1 MLVPMKTEDSG
12 EGVSA
17 RSGQPWAQLELDCAW
32 DDVVLPAEQLELLRT
47 VCAELRRRDG
57 AATSGTQRTNGRNS
71 ELRVLLDG
79 EPGTGKTLVARVV
92 GSELDREVISVDLA
106 RLAVE
111 EETDV
116 ERWLQRVLAASE
128 KSGAITVL
136 DNPEAV
142 FVKRPAASRRRRP
155 TVDAARLLARFDAH
169 RGPILFESRLK
180 PRIDAELIRRLN
192 FVVDLPFPDAEARR
206 RIWQLSLPAGARV
219 REEDLGFLAT
229 SFKLSGGAI
238 HECCASAGLEAD
250 ADQVPV
256 DLGHVA
262 RGLEREYSNRLL
274 SSSTREAIDELRR
287 RLGTSDRA
295 PNVASDSVPRVA
307 PDRAP
312 RVAPDPVP
320 APDPPRKVP
329 PSRFAAPAAAAAAAG
344 GATAAEATA
353 ASARREFKP
362 PSRTAEAASARAP
375 GPKPRPAS
383 AGAASASAPA
393 ARRRLALLAVGVAV
407 VAGLLGLLV
416 AVATEGSNSPPA
428 PLNGHATAGPLRV
441 SFPTNWKQQTPP
453 ASPALGLTD
462 ELALAPP
469 SSTGG
474 TVVIG
479 RETTTDASLL
489 PQQLLASLPSQ
500 PKPQVVSLN
509 GAQYYRYLDLTPQ
522 GANGPVSVY
531 ALPTT
536 AGTVIGACLKSG
548 ASARF
553 AGECERVLGTVR
565 PTSGS
570 VLALGPSAAYAS
582 GLNAAISKLN
592 LVRATADPQLRSA
605 RTPAAQVRAANEL
618 AAAHKSAAATVSGL
632 SAGAAESANVTLAA
646 SLLSTSD
653 AYASLARAAAGG
665 DTQAYATASAALGRA
680 QGQLKAAFTQLSQL
694 GYATS

>member
-1 MLVPMKTEDSG
+1 MKTEDSG

-57 AATSGTQRTNGRNS
+57 AATSGTQRTNGRS
-71 ELRVLLDG
+71 SGLRVLLDG
-79 EPGTGKTLVARVV
+79 EPGTGKTLATRVV
-92 GSELDREVISVDLA
+92 GTEVGREVVSVDLA
-106 RLAVE
+106 RLTAE

-116 ERWLQRVLAASE
+116 ERSLQRVLAASE

-169 RGPILFESRLK
+169 RGPILFASRLK
-180 PRIDAELIRRLN
+180 PRIDAELIRRLD
-192 FVVDLPFPDAEARR
+192 FVVDLPFPDAEDRR

-219 REEDLGFLAT
+219 RDENLAFLAT

-238 HECCASAGLEAD
+238 HECCASAGLKAD

-274 SSSTREAIDELRR
+274 SGSTRDAIDELRR
-287 RLGTSDRA
+287 RLGTPDRA
-295 PNVASDSVPRVA
+295 PSVAPDSVPRVA
-307 PDRAP
+307 SDPAP
-312 RVAPDPVP
+312 RVAPDRVP
-320 APDPPRKVP
+320 PPDPPRRVP
-329 PSRFAAPAAAAAAAG
+329 PSRFAAPAAAA
-344 GATAAEATA
+344 
-353 ASARREFKP
+353 
-362 PSRTAEAASARAP
+362 
-375 GPKPRPAS
+375 
-383 AGAASASAPA
+383 AASASAPA

-416 AVATEGSNSPPA
+416 AVATEGSNSPPG

-479 RETTTDASLL
+479 RATTTDASLL
-489 PQQLLASLPSQ
+489 PQELLASLPSQ

-509 GAQYYRYLDLTPQ
+509 GAQYYRYLALTPQ

-570 VLALGPSAAYAS
+570 VLALGPNAAYAS
-582 GLNAAISKLN
+582 GLSAAISKLN
-592 LVRATADPQLRSA
+592 LVRASADPQLRSA
-605 RTPAAQVRAANEL
+605 RTPAAQAKAANAL
-618 AAAHKSAAATVSGL
+618 AAAHKSAAATVSAL
-632 SAGAAESANVTLAA
+632 SAGPAESANVTLAA

-665 DTQAYATASAALGRA
+665 DTQGYATASAALARA
-680 QGQLKAAFTQLSQL
+680 QSQLRAAFTQLSQL

>member
-1 MLVPMKTEDSG
+1 MKTEDSG

-17 RSGQPWAQLELDCAW
+17 RPGQPWAQLELDCAW

-47 VCAELRRRDG
+47 VCVGLRRRDG
-57 AATSGTQRTNGRNS
+57 AAASGTQRTNGRSS

-79 EPGTGKTLVARVV
+79 EPGTGKTLAARVV
-92 GSELDREVISVDLA
+92 GAEVGREVISVDLA
-106 RLAVE
+106 RLAAE

-116 ERWLQRVLAASE
+116 ERVLQRVLTASE
-128 KSGAITVL
+128 KSGAITVI

-142 FVKRPAASRRRRP
+142 FVKRPAGLRSRRR
-155 TVDAARLLARFDAH
+155 TVDPTRLLARFDAH
-169 RGPILFESRLK
+169 RGPILFASRLK
-180 PRIDAELIRRLN
+180 PRIDAELIRRLD
-192 FVVDLPFPDAEARR
+192 FVVDLPFPEAEDRR

-219 REEDLGFLAT
+219 RDEDLGFLAT
-229 SFKLSGGAI
+229 SFKLTGGAI
-238 HECCASAGLEAD
+238 NECCAVAGLEAD
-250 ADQVPV
+250 ADRAPV

-274 SSSTREAIDELRR
+274 SGSTRGAIDELHR
-287 RLGTSDRA
+287 RLGTPDPA
-295 PNVASDSVPRVA
+295 PGVAPDSVPRVA
-307 PDRAP
+307 SDPEPPPAP
-312 RVAPDPVP
+312 R
-320 APDPPRKVP
+320 RKVP
-329 PSRFAAPAAAAAAAG
+329 PSRFAAPAAAAAGAA
-344 GATAAEATA
+344 GATAAGATA
-353 ASARREFKP
+353 AGARRGSKP
-362 PSRTAEAASARAP
+362 PPPTADAAAARAP
-375 GPKPRPAS
+375 GPKPKPAS
-383 AGAASASAPA
+383 

-407 VAGLLGLLV
+407 VAGLLGLLL
-416 AVATEGSNSPPA
+416 AVATGGSNSPPA

-479 RETTTDASLL
+479 RATTTDASLL
-489 PQQLLASLPSQ
+489 PQKLLASLPSQ

-548 ASARF
+548 ASASF
-553 AGECERVLGTVR
+553 AGNCERVLGTLR

-592 LVRATADPQLRSA
+592 LVRASADPQLRSA
-605 RTPAAQVRAANEL
+605 RTPAAQAQAANEL

-632 SAGAAESANVTLAA
+632 SAGPAESANVTLAA

-653 AYASLARAAAGG
+653 AYASLARAAAAG
-665 DTQAYATASAALGRA
+665 DTQGYATASAALGRA
-680 QGQLKAAFTQLSQL
+680 QEQLKAAFTQLSQL

>member
-1 MLVPMKTEDSG
+1 MKTEDSG

-57 AATSGTQRTNGRNS
+57 AATSGTQRTNGRS
-71 ELRVLLDG
+71 SGLRVLLDG
-79 EPGTGKTLVARVV
+79 EPGTGKTLATRVV
-92 GSELDREVISVDLA
+92 GTEVGREVVSVDLA
-106 RLAVE
+106 RLTAE

-116 ERWLQRVLAASE
+116 ERSLQRVLAASE

-169 RGPILFESRLK
+169 RGPILFASRLK
-180 PRIDAELIRRLN
+180 PRIDAELIRRLD
-192 FVVDLPFPDAEARR
+192 FVVDLPFPDAEDRR

-219 REEDLGFLAT
+219 RDENLAFLAT

-238 HECCASAGLEAD
+238 HECCASAGLKAD

-274 SSSTREAIDELRR
+274 SGSTRDAIDELRR
-287 RLGTSDRA
+287 RLGTPDRA
-295 PNVASDSVPRVA
+295 PSVAPDSVPRVA
-307 PDRAP
+307 SDPAP
-312 RVAPDPVP
+312 RVAPDRVP
-320 APDPPRKVP
+320 PPDPPRSVL
-329 PSRFAAPAAAAAAAG
+329 PSRFVAPAAAPAAAAAAAG
-344 GATAAEATA
+344 GATAADATA
-353 ASARREFKP
+353 ASARRGSKP

-383 AGAASASAPA
+383 AASASAPA

-416 AVATEGSNSPPA
+416 AVATEGSNSPPG

-479 RETTTDASLL
+479 RATTTDASLL
-489 PQQLLASLPSQ
+489 PQELLASLPSQ

-509 GAQYYRYLDLTPQ
+509 GAQYYRYLALTPQ

-570 VLALGPSAAYAS
+570 VLALGPNAAYAS
-582 GLNAAISKLN
+582 GLSAAISKLN
-592 LVRATADPQLRSA
+592 LVRASADPQLRSA
-605 RTPAAQVRAANEL
+605 RTPAAQAKAANAL
-618 AAAHKSAAATVSGL
+618 AAAHKSAAATVSAL
-632 SAGAAESANVTLAA
+632 SAGPAESANVTLAA

-653 AYASLARAAAGG
+653 AYASLARAAAG
-665 DTQAYATASAALGRA
+665 DTQGYATASAALARA
-680 QGQLKAAFTQLSQL
+680 QSQLRAAFTQLSQL

>member
-1 MLVPMKTEDSG
+1 MKTEDSG

-32 DDVVLPAEQLELLRT
+32 DDVVLPDEQLEQLRT
-47 VCAELRRRDG
+47 VCAELRRRDE
-57 AATSGTQRTNGRNS
+57 AAPSGTQRTNGRSS

-79 EPGTGKTLVARVV
+79 EPGTGKTLAARVV
-92 GSELDREVISVDLA
+92 GAEVGRDVISVDLA
-106 RLAVE
+106 RLAHAE
-111 EETDV
+111 DTDV
-116 ERWLQRVLAASE
+116 ERSLQRVLATSE
-128 KSGAITVL
+128 KSGAITVI

-142 FVKRPAASRRRRP
+142 FVKRPATSRSHRP
-155 TVDAARLLARFDAH
+155 TVDATRLLARFDAH
-169 RGPILFESRLK
+169 RGPILFASRLK
-180 PRIDAELIRRLN
+180 PRIDAELIRRLD
-192 FVVDLPFPDAEARR
+192 FVVDLPFPEAEDRR

-219 REEDLGFLAT
+219 RDEDLAFLAT

-238 HECCASAGLEAD
+238 HECCASAGLEAA
-250 ADQVPV
+250 ADRAPV
-256 DLGHVA
+256 NLGHVA

-274 SSSTREAIDELRR
+274 SGSTRDAIDELHR
-287 RLGTSDRA
+287 RLGT
-295 PNVASDSVPRVA
+295 PEP
-307 PDRAP
+307 AP

-320 APDPPRKVP
+320 PPARRKAP
-329 PSRFAAPAAAAAAAG
+329 PSRFAPPAAAA
-344 GATAAEATA
+344 GATAAGTTA
-353 ASARREFKP
+353 ARAPAARARRGSKP
-362 PSRTAEAASARAP
+362 PPRTADGAAARAP
-375 GPKPRPAS
+375 GAKPKP
-383 AGAASASAPA
+383 APP
-393 ARRRLALLAVGVAV
+393 RRRLALLAVGAAV

-416 AVATEGSNSPPA
+416 AVVVGGSNAPPA

-441 SFPTNWKQQTPP
+441 SFPTSWRQQTPP

-479 RETTTDASLL
+479 RATTTDASLL
-489 PQQLLASLPSQ
+489 PQKLLASLPSQ

-548 ASARF
+548 ASESF
-553 AGECERVLGTVR
+553 AAECERVLGTVR

-582 GLNAAISKLN
+582 GLSAAIAKLN
-592 LVRATADPQLRSA
+592 FVRATADPQLHSA
-605 RTPAAQVRAANEL
+605 RTPAAQASAANEL
-618 AAAHKSAAATVSGL
+618 AAANKSAAATVSGL
-632 SAGAAESANVTLAA
+632 SGGPAESANLTLAA
-646 SLLSTSD
+646 SLLSTSG
-653 AYASLARAAAGG
+653 AYASLARAAAAG
-665 DTQAYATASAALGRA
+665 DNRGYATASTAVGRA
-680 QGQLKAAFTQLSQL
+680 QGQLTAAFTHLSQL

>member
-1 MLVPMKTEDSG
+1 MKTEDSG

-17 RSGQPWAQLELDCAW
+17 RSGQPWAQVELDCAW

-57 AATSGTQRTNGRNS
+57 AATSGTQRTNGRS
-71 ELRVLLDG
+71 SGLRVLLDG
-79 EPGTGKTLVARVV
+79 EPGTGKTLAARVV
-92 GSELDREVISVDLA
+92 GTEVGREVVSVDLA
-106 RLAVE
+106 RLTAE

-116 ERWLQRVLAASE
+116 ERSLQRVLAASE

-155 TVDAARLLARFDAH
+155 TVDAARWLARFDAH
-169 RGPILFESRLK
+169 RGPILFASRLK
-180 PRIDAELIRRLN
+180 PRIDAELIRRLD
-192 FVVDLPFPDAEARR
+192 FVVDLPFPDAEDRR

-219 REEDLGFLAT
+219 RDEDLGFLAT

-274 SSSTREAIDELRR
+274 SGSTHEAIDELRR
-287 RLGTSDRA
+287 RLGTPDRA
-295 PNVASDSVPRVA
+295 PNVAPDSVPRVA
-307 PDRAP
+307 PDRVP
-312 RVAPDPVP
+312 RVAPDRVP
-320 APDPPRKVP
+320 PPDPPRRVL

-353 ASARREFKP
+353 ASARRGSKP
-362 PSRTAEAASARAP
+362 PSRTASAP
-375 GPKPRPAS
+375 GPKPKPSSSSSSPA
-383 AGAASASAPA
+383 AAAAAAA
-393 ARRRLALLAVGVAV
+393 ARRRLALLAVSVAV
-407 VAGLLGLLV
+407 VAGLLGLLL
-416 AVATEGSNSPPA
+416 AVATGGSNSPPA

-441 SFPTNWKQQTPP
+441 SFPTNWKQETPP

-462 ELALAPP
+462 ELALAPS

-479 RETTTDASLL
+479 RATTTDASLL
-489 PQQLLASLPSQ
+489 PQKLLASLPSQ

-632 SAGAAESANVTLAA
+632 SAGPAESANVTLAA

-665 DTQAYATASAALGRA
+665 GDTQGYATASAALARA
-680 QGQLKAAFTQLSQL
+680 QGQLRAAFTQLSQL

>member
-1 MLVPMKTEDSG
+1 MKTEDSG
-12 EGVSA
+12 EGMSA
-17 RSGQPWAQLELDCAW
+17 RSGQPRAQLELDCAW

-57 AATSGTQRTNGRNS
+57 AATSGTQRTNGRSS

-79 EPGTGKTLVARVV
+79 EPGTGKTLAARVV
-92 GSELDREVISVDLA
+92 GTEVGREVVSVDLA
-106 RLAVE
+106 RLTAE

-116 ERWLQRVLAASE
+116 ERSLQRVLAASE

-155 TVDAARLLARFDAH
+155 TVDAARWLARFDAH
-169 RGPILFESRLK
+169 RGPILFASRLK
-180 PRIDAELIRRLN
+180 PRIDAELIRRLD
-192 FVVDLPFPDAEARR
+192 FVVDLPFPDAEDRR

-219 REEDLGFLAT
+219 RDEDLGFLAT

-274 SSSTREAIDELRR
+274 SGSTHEAIDELRR
-287 RLGTSDRA
+287 RLGTPDRA
-295 PNVASDSVPRVA
+295 PNVAPDSVPRVA
-307 PDRAP
+307 PDRVP
-312 RVAPDPVP
+312 RVAPDRVP
-320 APDPPRKVP
+320 PPDPPRRVL

-353 ASARREFKP
+353 ASARRGSKP
-362 PSRTAEAASARAP
+362 PSRTAEAASAP
-375 GPKPRPAS
+375 GPKPKPSSSSPA
-383 AGAASASAPA
+383 AAAAA
-393 ARRRLALLAVGVAV
+393 ARRRLALLAVSVAV
-407 VAGLLGLLV
+407 VAGLLGLLL
-416 AVATEGSNSPPA
+416 AVATGGSNSPPA

-441 SFPTNWKQQTPP
+441 SFPTNWKQETPP

-462 ELALAPP
+462 ELALAPS

-479 RETTTDASLL
+479 RATTTDASLL
-489 PQQLLASLPSQ
+489 PQKLLASLPSQ

-632 SAGAAESANVTLAA
+632 SAGPAESANVTLAA

-665 DTQAYATASAALGRA
+665 GDTQGYATASAALARA
-680 QGQLKAAFTQLSQL
+680 QGQLRAAFTQLSQL